1 MTKKLFGRP
10 VPILVGLGFPRYV
23 ENIWQAYDVLNEWPS
38 RGPAHKAAFDACRA
52 GLADEVDV
60 ETVRAAFDKFARKAG
75 ILAYDIAAETP
86 ARAKTAAKTYDVW
99 LKRPSDSRADP
110 EDTQLA

>member
-99 LKRPSDSRADP
+99 LKRPSDSRVDP